1 MKMTKYLFLFA
12 FLILYSCNE
21 DNDSNNILVKT
32 FSLDNCENNSQNDKF
47 MKYEVGKS
55 FKFRAG
61 IFKNN
66 EFNFRSDTVL
76 SIIENDTLISINGVD
91 KNAYI
96 LNQITN
102 INSNIDTGKVVVL
115 KCSDYFSF
123 YYSETDGEYVPR
135 VRFIFDPKT
144 DRTQKYKIDDINIH
158 CKGYR
163 DIKVNGVTFNAFEV
177 VISNINQ
184 QGFGD
189 IVQNFYVEG
198 IGLIQSR
205 NYDTNGGSE
214 SIIYKES
221 TPYAF
226 SELILE

>member
-1 MKMTKYLFLFA
+1 MFLF
-12 FLILYSCNE
+12 IISCS
-21 DNDSNNILVKT
+21 DKDDSTNVEVKK
-32 FSLDNCENNSQNDKF
+32 FSIEECSNFGQTDLF
-47 MKYEVGKS
+47 MNYKVGKN

-66 EFNFRSDTVL
+66 EFDFRSDTVL
-76 SIIENDTLISINGVD
+76 NIIANDTLININGVD

-96 LNQITN
+96 LHQITN

-115 KCSDYFSF
+115 KCSDYVSVI
-123 YYSETDGEYVPR
+123 YSENDEQYVPR
-135 VRFIFDPKT
+135 VRFLFDPKS
-144 DRTQKYKIDDINIH
+144 DIIQKYKIDDINIH

-163 DIKVNGVTFNAFEV
+163 NIEVNGVTYNAFEV
-177 VISNINQ
+177 LITNINQ
-184 QGFGD
+184 PGFGD

-205 NYDTNGGSE
+205 NYFVYGQSLD
-214 SIIYKES
+214 IIYKAD

-226 SELILE
+226 RELILEH